1 MLAPMKL
8 ETVELIVEGPLARM
22 RLARP
27 EHRNA
32 LSRIAQTEIAEA
44 AAALDGMNEVRVVVV
59 EGAGP
64 SFSVGA
70 DLADLGKLFMSGQS
84 PSHEELLELGEL
96 GQRMVESVAEMRA
109 VTIASVRRHA
119 IGGGFLLAAVCDFR
133 VVSDDA
139 VLSLPEVDIGM
150 PLTWSGIPRL
160 IRELGPGWVRNMVM
174 RCEPLPV
181 QVGHAL
187 GFIHEVVAAG
197 ELDEA
202 TDRFARGLLQKPPAA
217 LACSKRQMKEASD
230 AWLDASAPR
239 DAALLAESI
248 ADPAFPRAAMTY
260 LQRLGRTRG
269 K

>member
-1 MLAPMKL
+1 MKL

-27 EHRNA
+27 EHRNS
-32 LSRIAQTEIAEA
+32 LSRVAQAEIAEA
-44 AAALDGMNEVRVVVV
+44 AAALNGMRDVRVVVL

-70 DLADLGKLFMSGQS
+70 DLADLG
-84 PSHEELLELGEL
+84 EL
-96 GQRMVESVAEMRA
+96 GQRMVESVAAMRA
-109 VTIASVRRHA
+109 VTVASVRRHA
-119 IGGGFLLAAVCDFR
+119 IGGGFLLAAACDFR
-133 VVSDDA
+133 VVSEDA

-150 PLTWSGIPRL
+150 PLTWSGVPRL
-160 IRELGPGWVRNMVM
+160 MRELGPGWVRNMVM

-181 QVGHAL
+181 RVGHTL
-187 GFIHEVVAAG
+187 GFIHEVVPAG

-202 TDRFARGLLQKPPAA
+202 TDRFARGLLEKPPAA
-217 LACSKRQMKEASD
+217 LACSKRQIGEASD

-248 ADPAFPRAAMTY
+248 SDPAFPHAAMAY
-260 LQRLGRTRG
+260 IQRLGRARG
-269 K
+269 R